1 MKTRIVVAA
10 LALSVACDKSSNQ
23 SPSQALVAVVEAARK
38 GDVAAFR
45 AGISKNFQ
53 LTIERYQELGAQ
65 KPELKGAFEYQMFM
79 NNLALA
85 SPVPREE
92 LVKGDKAIIK
102 ATHKD
107 GRQVQTD
114 MVLEDGVWKMEVP
127 AGLVKSLDHF
137 GEVQAKILG
146 ENVESPPDIKLGGGG
161 KGGRAKALPATATP
175 AQVAKATALD
185 TFDMGDVEGAKK
197 LMIEALKSNPDD
209 AELTVAL
216 GRAHVQG
223 GDVKEAVRL
232 LEGQL
237 QKDPK
242 AVQAMHYLG
251 MAYMFEKRH
260 ADAAAIWRKVG
271 EVDPAYS
278 KQYKLDERAAVAA
291 TMQASAHGGGMPAE
305 GAASQPA
312 PAPSSQPASPH

>member
-1 MKTRIVVAA
+1 MKIRSALVVVAL
-10 LALSVACDKSSNQ
+10 LAACDKSTDKT
-23 SPSQALVAVVEAARK
+23 PSQALVATVEAARK
-38 GDVAAFR
+38 GDVEGFR
-45 AGISKNFQ
+45 NGISKNFQ

-65 KPELKGAFEYQMFM
+65 KPELKGAFETQMFM

-114 MVLEDGVWKMEVP
+114 MVLEDGAWKMEVP

-146 ENVESPPDIKLGGGG
+146 ENVESPPDIKIGGGG
-161 KGGRAKALPATATP
+161 NGGRAKALPANATP
-175 AQVAKATALD
+175 AQIQKATALD

-197 LMIEALKSNPDD
+197 LMIEALKTNPDD
-209 AELTVAL
+209 GELTVAL

-242 AVQAMHYLG
+242 AVAAMHYLG

-260 ADAAAIWRKVG
+260 ADAAAMWKKVG
-271 EVDPAYS
+271 EIDPAYS

-291 TMQASAHGGGMPAE
+291 TMQASTHGGTTTDGT
-305 GAASQPA
+305 QPA
-312 PAPSSQPASPH
+312 PGPDGPSSQPASPH